1 MKNNPHMAQI
11 NSEST
16 VLRPSSTVHR
26 RIVALAGGVGGAKF
40 AHGLAQI
47 LPPEDLTVIV
57 NTGDDFEHYGLYIC
71 PDLDTVCYTLA
82 GLANPETGWGRVD
95 ETWNVIENASKL
107 GGPDWF
113 RLGDRDL
120 GTHLERTRRL
130 KEGQTLS
137 QITKDFCKA
146 WGVEQT
152 ILPMSDQPVR
162 TIVETE
168 AGDLAFQEYFVH
180 RRCEPRVKGFRF
192 EGVDL
197 AEPAPG
203 AREAL
208 QAADAVILCPSN
220 PWVSIDPILRVIKK
234 VKKPV
239 VAISPI
245 LGGQTV
251 KGPAAKMFRE
261 LGFKPSALA
270 VANHYCDLISG
281 FVLDKID
288 EQLKGD
294 IGINMSTM
302 VTNTLMKDLND
313 RSRLAQD
320 VLHFIEAEL

>member
-1 MKNNPHMAQI
+1 MK
-11 NSEST
+11 
-16 VLRPSSTVHR
+16 
-26 RIVALAGGVGGAKF
+26 IVALAGGVGGAKF

-95 ETWNVIENASKL
+95 ETWNVIGNASKL

-146 WGVEQT
+146 WGVAAAV
-152 ILPMSDQPVR
+152 LPMSDQPVR

-168 AGDLAFQEYFVH
+168 AGDLAFQEYFVQ
-180 RRCEPRVKGFRF
+180 RRCEPRVRGFRF
-192 EGVDL
+192 EGVAS

-208 QAADAVILCPSN
+208 QAADAVIICPSN
-220 PWVSIDPILRVIKK
+220 PWVSIDPILQVIKRIA
-234 VKKPV
+234 KPV

-245 LGGQTV
+245 IGGQTV

-261 LGFKPSALA
+261 LGIEPSALA
-270 VANHYCDLISG
+270 VANHYCDLVTG

-288 EQLKGD
+288 EQLKGA
-294 IGINMSTM
+294 IGVNMCTM